1 VSETDFARLA
11 NREKGGFIKRSD
23 FGRFIAENLLRD
35 PKSKVLELS
44 AAELLVGDLGAL
56 VETIGHSLGTILAG
70 ADGDAAAARRTAEEK
85 LTKLLGEDNLVGS
98 SGEFGLLF
106 AFLIN
111 KPGVSE
117 IDGEPAL
124 SLEDVRGMFLG
135 MTLPTGWQTWKKR
148 RVDWTVHTA
157 GLLFSAAKEYHVQ
170 KRNASKSA

>member
-1 VSETDFARLA
+1 MSETDFARLG
-11 NREKGGFIKRSD
+11 NRAKGGFIKRSD
-23 FGRFIAENLLRD
+23 FGRFIAENLLTD

-117 IDGEPAL
+117 IDGEHAL
-124 SLEDVRGMFLG
+124 SPEDVRDMFLD
-135 MTLPTGWQTWKKR
+135 MTLPTGWQSWKKR
-148 RVDWTVHTA
+148 RVDWTVHTT
-157 GLLFSAAKEYHVQ
+157 GLLLSAANEDQAQ
-170 KRNASKSA
+170 KSK

>member
-1 VSETDFARLA
+1 MVTRLQLDE
-11 NREKGGFIKRSD
+11 RPKKSSPSCL
-23 FGRFIAENLLRD
+23 GR
-35 PKSKVLELS
+35 
-44 AAELLVGDLGAL
+44 
-56 VETIGHSLGTILAG
+56 TIWSVHPA
-70 ADGDAAAARRTAEEK
+70 K
-85 LTKLLGEDNLVGS
+85 
-98 SGEFGLLF
+98 FGLLF